1 MVGVLAN
8 ETSYWQ
14 LLLLPYSNIY
24 THADINKC
32 TCLLRV
38 DNFLHCLSP
47 SLYLYQSDILVVQ
60 QDWTSVF
67 FAYLWILSHFLV
79 FFFFI
84 PKKSQKK
91 IQSNVRNGRTKPK
104 YWYQEIPWRQK
115 ENKNITL
122 KGLCQALCMILS
134 FCMLTT
140 VPACQPQK
148 IITFVFDQK
157 NMWEKSTSFVFQRIK
172 KALSYILNVY
182 NDFIEDTVM

>member
-1 MVGVLAN
+1 MYMSFEGRQFSSLSVPQFVPISKWHLGSATGLDQCIFCLFVDFKSLFGV
-8 ETSYWQ
+8 
-14 LLLLPYSNIY
+14 
-24 THADINKC
+24 
-32 TCLLRV
+32 
-38 DNFLHCLSP
+38 
-47 SLYLYQSDILVVQ
+47 
-60 QDWTSVF
+60 
-67 FAYLWILSHFLV
+67 
-79 FFFFI
+79 FFFI